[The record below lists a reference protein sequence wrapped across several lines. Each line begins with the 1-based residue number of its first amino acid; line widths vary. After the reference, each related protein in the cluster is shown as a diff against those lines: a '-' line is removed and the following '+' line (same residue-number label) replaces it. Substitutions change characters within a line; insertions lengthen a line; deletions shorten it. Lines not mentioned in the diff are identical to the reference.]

1 MVDVQGFKQRLA
13 SRITEGKEHGIP
25 DGVMA
30 EGIVNLADI
39 AVHLFSAD
47 KPEERLMK
55 ELWEVSTED
64 EKKVLANV
72 LLRYGK
78 QGLH

>member
-1 MVDVQGFKQRLA
+1 MVDIEGFKERLA
-13 SRITEGKEHGIP
+13 SRIAEGKEHGIS
-25 DGVMA
+25 DDVMK

-39 AVHLFSAD
+39 AVHFFSAN
-47 KPEERLMK
+47 KPEEKLMK

-78 QGLH
+78 QALH